1 MGLFDKLLS
10 GQGPESIKLNE
21 QEAFLGVLLVTIAAD
36 GEVADEETQSLVIAC
51 QRSELLGEYTPAD
64 YNATFK
70 KLADILRKHGVE
82 VFLTKTAEPLSP
94 ELKETAFA
102 VAADLIFADGSVEEG
117 EQNLLEAIQKS
128 LGVADDL
135 AVKIVEVM
143 QIKNRA

>member
-21 QEAFLGVLLVTIAAD
+21 QEGFLGVLLVTIAAD

-51 QRSELLGEYTPAD
+51 QRSELLGEYGPGE

-94 ELKETAFA
+94 EL
-102 VAADLIFADGSVEEG
+102 
-117 EQNLLEAIQKS
+117 
-128 LGVADDL
+128 
-135 AVKIVEVM
+135 
-143 QIKNRA
+143 